1 MKETETNKPLE
12 VIDVVEIPQEALDE
26 AAKKQQTAKNNA
38 DNDTQ
43 EPSEELPTLKEIIEN
58 RAIEGERPMSK
69 TLRFKRY
76 WVAISL
82 LLPFFDAIRSH

>member
-26 AAKKQQTAKNNA
+26 AAKKQQTANNNA

-58 RAIEGERPMSK
+58 RAIEGER
-69 TLRFKRY
+69 Y

-82 LLPFFDAIRSH
+82 LLPFFDAKFGL